1 MENNLSVHKN
11 NEQYK
16 QGILKYVFNQC
27 SLITVKTAR
36 IRTDNR
42 RQKT

>member
-1 MENNLSVHKN
+1 MENNLSVRTN
-11 NEQYK
+11 SEQYK

-27 SLITVKTAR
+27 SLNTVKTTK